1 MTLGEGE
8 LNRNLINGNNIFE
21 KKNKT
26 KIKFIYV
33 KTLPFVILALG
44 RPRLGWAT

>member
-1 MTLGEGE
+1 MGT
-8 LNRNLINGNNIFE
+8 IFL
-21 KKNKT
+21 KKQNKT

-33 KTLPFVILALG
+33 KTLPFVVLALG